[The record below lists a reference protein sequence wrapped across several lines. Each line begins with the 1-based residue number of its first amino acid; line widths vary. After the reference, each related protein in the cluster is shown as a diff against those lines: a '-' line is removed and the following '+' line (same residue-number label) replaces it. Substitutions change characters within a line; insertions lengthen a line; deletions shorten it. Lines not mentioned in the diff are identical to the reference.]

1 MPRHAQ
7 PMPADS
13 LAGQFPSTEWTLV
26 LAAGSDA
33 TRAAPAMETL
43 CRSYW
48 QPLYA
53 YARRRGYAP
62 EASEDA
68 VQGFLES
75 ILARSSLSSVERAG
89 GRFRSWLL
97 AGFTNHLAN
106 IHRHEH
112 RAKRGGGAVPV
123 SIEEAEASLPSDH
136 ALTPDEAF
144 DRRWAEL
151 VLASAL
157 ERLREQHHRTGKA
170 KFWEAMEPVV
180 TGRAATSYAS
190 LAATLE
196 ISAQSIGVH
205 IHRLRQRLRK
215 LVRSEVARTV
225 LTAEE
230 LEAEL
235 AYLLGLFRRR

>member
-1 MPRHAQ
+1 MR
-7 PMPADS
+7 DS
-13 LAGQFPSTEWTLV
+13 LPAEFPSTEWTLV

-33 TRAAPAMETL
+33 TLSAAALETL
-43 CRSYW
+43 CRAYW

-53 YARRRGYAP
+53 YARRRGCAP
-62 EASEDA
+62 EVSEDA

-75 ILARSSLSSVERAG
+75 ILARRSLTNVVRDG

-112 RAKRGGGAVPV
+112 RAKRGGGTVPV
-123 SIEEAEASLPSDH
+123 SIEEAEAALPSDH

-157 ERLREQHHRTGKA
+157 QRLREQHLRTGKA
-170 KFWEAMEPVV
+170 EYWEAMEPVV
-180 TGRAATSYAS
+180 TGRAATSYAD
-190 LAATLE
+190 LAAAVGVSE
-196 ISAQSIGVH
+196 QSIGVQ

-230 LEAEL
+230 LDAEL
-235 AYLLGLFRRR
+235 AYLLSLFRRRR

>member
-1 MPRHAQ
+1 MLFILP

-13 LAGQFPSTEWTLV
+13 LAGQFPPTEWTLV
-26 LAAGSDA
+26 LAAGADA
-33 TRAAPAMETL
+33 TLSAPALEAL
-43 CRSYW
+43 CRAYW

-53 YARRRGYAP
+53 YARRRGCAP

-68 VQGFLES
+68 VQGFLET
-75 ILARSSLSSVERAG
+75 ILERRSLTNVERTG

-97 AGFTNHLAN
+97 GGFTNHLAN
-106 IHRHEH
+106 LHRHEH

-123 SIEEAEASLPSDH
+123 SIEEAEAALPADG

-151 VLASAL
+151 VLASAVQQ
-157 ERLREQHHRTGKA
+157 LREQHQRAGRA
-170 KFWEAMEPVV
+170 EFWDVLEPVV
-180 TGRAATSYAS
+180 TGRAATSYAE
-190 LAATLE
+190 LAAAAGVNE
-196 ISAQSIGVH
+196 QSIGVQ

-230 LEAEL
+230 LDAEL